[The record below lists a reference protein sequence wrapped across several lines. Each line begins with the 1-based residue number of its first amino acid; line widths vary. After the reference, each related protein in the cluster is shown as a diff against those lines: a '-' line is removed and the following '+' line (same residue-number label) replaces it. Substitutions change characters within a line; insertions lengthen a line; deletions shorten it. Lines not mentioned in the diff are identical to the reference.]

1 MQISTSSRPKMH
13 AKKLQADPSPRL
25 LSYQPMAPLAYTP
38 YDHEENLSNG
48 IVGKVTSRITGMFKD
63 ITSVV
68 GSLFK
73 NNEEDSQST
82 QSSFFARETSQE
94 NRKSYHFEDH
104 PINQV
109 NFSDLT
115 GILGTQP
122 QQRKKEITISKP
134 EPSNKMEISF
144 TQKSFN
150 YDNEQSDLMTASF
163 HTRQNFL
170 GKIQL
175 LILLLNSDR

>member
-1 MQISTSSRPKMH
+1 MQISTSYRPKMH
-13 AKKLQADPSPRL
+13 AQRPQADPSPRL
-25 LSYQPMAPLAYTP
+25 LSYQPMAPVDYSP
-38 YDHEENLSNG
+38 YDHDENSSHG

-68 GSLFK
+68 GAFFK

-82 QSSFFARETSQE
+82 QSSFF
-94 NRKSYHFEDH
+94 NRDSNNEGKKTYHFEDH

-115 GILGTQP
+115 GILSAQP
-122 QQRKKEITISKP
+122 QQRKKEIEISKP

-144 TQKSFN
+144 TERSFN
-150 YDNEQSDLMTASF
+150 YGNNQSDMMTTSF
-163 HTRQNFL
+163 HSRHNAY
-170 GKIQL
+170 GKFN
-175 LILLLNSDR
+175 LNSIIKL